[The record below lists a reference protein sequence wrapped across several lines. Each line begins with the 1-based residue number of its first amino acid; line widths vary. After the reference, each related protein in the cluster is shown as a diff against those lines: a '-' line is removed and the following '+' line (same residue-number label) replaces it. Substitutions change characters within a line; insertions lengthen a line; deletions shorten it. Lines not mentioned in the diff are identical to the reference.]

1 LFLSLVSFT
10 EGEDE
15 IYLIASS
22 RIMIA
27 KKKKI
32 EKGSVLKKV
41 FYSALIGIFLFV
53 TVGFL
58 VISNF
63 KINQRRGELI
73 SQIEELDREIQ
84 ILQERNKNL
93 KAGIVQAETDIY
105 WEEKLR
111 EQGYKKPGEEQVV
124 VLPPENGKATS
135 TVEEKNIFEKFLE
148 KIGF

>member
-1 LFLSLVSFT
+1 MSLVSFT

-15 IYLIASS
+15 IYLIASP

-27 KKKKI
+27 KKRKL
-32 EKGSVLKKV
+32 EKGGALQTVLYSVL
-41 FYSALIGIFLFV
+41 IGAFLLLV
-53 TVGFL
+53 VGFL

-73 SQIEELDREIQ
+73 SQIDDLNKEVQ
-84 ILQERNKNL
+84 ILEQRNENL
-93 KAGIVQAETDIY
+93 KAGIVQTETDVY

-124 VLPPENGKATS
+124 VLPPENDEATS

>member
-1 LFLSLVSFT
+1 
-10 EGEDE
+10 
-15 IYLIASS
+15 
-22 RIMIA
+22 MIA

-32 EKGSVLKKV
+32 EKGNTLRTV
-41 FYSALIGIFLFV
+41 FYSVLIGVFLLV

-58 VISNF
+58 VISNL

-73 SQIEELDREIQ
+73 SQIEELNMEIQ
-84 ILQERNKNL
+84 VLQGRNENL
-93 KAGIVQAETDIY
+93 KAGITQTETDVY

-135 TVEEKNIFEKFLE
+135 TVEEKNIFEKFLDPVRN
-148 KIGF
+148 FFRD

>member
-1 LFLSLVSFT
+1 MFLSLVSFT

-84 ILQERNKNL
+84 VLQERNENL

>member
-1 LFLSLVSFT
+1 MSLVSFT

-84 ILQERNKNL
+84 VLQERNENL

>member
-1 LFLSLVSFT
+1 LSLVSFT

>member
-1 LFLSLVSFT
+1 
-10 EGEDE
+10 
-15 IYLIASS
+15 
-22 RIMIA
+22 MIA

-32 EKGSVLKKV
+32 EKGSVLRKV
-41 FYSALIGIFLFV
+41 FYSVLIGVFLFV

-63 KINQRRGELI
+63 KINQRRGDLI

-84 ILQERNKNL
+84 ILEERNENL
-93 KAGIVQAETDIY
+93 KAGIVQTETDIY

>member
-1 LFLSLVSFT
+1 MSLVSFT

-32 EKGSVLKKV
+32 EKGSVLRKV
-41 FYSALIGIFLFV
+41 FYSALIGVFLFV
-53 TVGFL
+53 IVGFL

-84 ILQERNKNL
+84 VLQERNENL

>member
-1 LFLSLVSFT
+1 
-10 EGEDE
+10 
-15 IYLIASS
+15 
-22 RIMIA
+22 MIA

>member
-1 LFLSLVSFT
+1 MFLSLVSFT

>member
-1 LFLSLVSFT
+1 MFLSPVSFT

-84 ILQERNKNL
+84 VLQERNENL

-124 VLPPENGKATS
+124 VLPPENDKATS

>member
-1 LFLSLVSFT
+1 
-10 EGEDE
+10 
-15 IYLIASS
+15 
-22 RIMIA
+22 MIA

-32 EKGSVLKKV
+32 EKGSVLRKV
-41 FYSALIGIFLFV
+41 FYSVLIGVFLFV

-63 KINQRRGELI
+63 KINQRRGDLI
-73 SQIEELDREIQ
+73 SQIEELGREIQ
-84 ILQERNKNL
+84 ILEERNENL
-93 KAGIVQAETDIY
+93 KAGIVQTETDIY

>member
-1 LFLSLVSFT
+1 
-10 EGEDE
+10 
-15 IYLIASS
+15 
-22 RIMIA
+22 MIA

-84 ILQERNKNL
+84 VLQERNENL

>member
-1 LFLSLVSFT
+1 
-10 EGEDE
+10 
-15 IYLIASS
+15 
-22 RIMIA
+22 MIA
-27 KKKKI
+27 KKRKL
-32 EKGSVLKKV
+32 EKGGALQTVLYSVL
-41 FYSALIGIFLFV
+41 IGAFLLLV
-53 TVGFL
+53 VGFL

-84 ILQERNKNL
+84 VLQERNENL